1 MPRARPCRCG
11 FALAMLVLA
20 TAGVTGCASLAS
32 PGQPAVHA
40 ITTSPASSPASP
52 SAAASP
58 PAMLT
63 PASASPDVTLAYSR
77 HEVAVVGVAT
87 FGSGNQDA
95 APSTLWLST
104 DLRHWRN
111 VTPAA
116 ARLGSAAGDYPFFE
130 HASFLNPTTGW
141 VTTYSP
147 AATSVTVYA
156 TTDGGRSWIVVA
168 RGGHSMAAGSTELI
182 QLLTAG
188 VAFTET
194 LQPTGPRMSLSS
206 TSDGG
211 RSWRVVYGG
220 PPPRQPGQP
229 LAGPFEMPMLF
240 VSASHGFAADG
251 IAPTDSFGPAEADFF
266 MTTDGGRRWTR
277 QSPPMDRAGGSCPP
291 ASTAQSSCMYAL
303 PTFLTANRGV
313 LPAEVI
319 SGSSATI
326 TFSTT
331 SDAGSSWTAATTLR
345 VAVPSAAARLTY
357 PVRYPMLGVASATT
371 WWAVL
376 AGGNGTA
383 TYETRNAGRSWT
395 KLTDHAGPRTA
406 MAFDAIDAN
415 HAWLVDAP
423 NGHSRVIY
431 ITSDG
436 GRSWQPLHLS

>member
-11 FALAMLVLA
+11 FGLAMLVLAMA
-20 TAGVTGCASLAS
+20 TAGVTGCAWPAS
-32 PGQPAVHA
+32 PGQPAVQA
-40 ITTSPASSPASP
+40 ITTSPATSPAGP
-52 SAAASP
+52 RAAAGP
-58 PAMLT
+58 PAVLT
-63 PASASPDVTLAYSR
+63 PASASPDVTVAYAQ

-116 ARLGSAAGDYPFFE
+116 ARRRSAAGDHPFFE

-147 AATSVTVYA
+147 AASSVTVYA

-188 VAFTET
+188 VAFIET
-194 LQPTGPRMSLSS
+194 LEPTGPGMSLSS

-211 RSWRVVYGG
+211 RSWRVVYGR

-251 IAPTDSFGPAEADFF
+251 IAPTYSFGPAEADFF

-291 ASTAQSSCMYAL
+291 ASTAQSSCMYAPAHL
-303 PTFLTANRGV
+303 PHRKPGGAARRGDRREQRDDN
-313 LPAEVI
+313 LLDHERRGQQLDGGDYPARR
-319 SGSSATI
+319 S
-326 TFSTT
+326 
-331 SDAGSSWTAATTLR
+331 TLR
-345 VAVPSAAARLTY
+345 RCEIHLPGSLPDARC
-357 PVRYPMLGVASATT
+357 RLGHHLV
-371 WWAVL
+371 
-376 AGGNGTA
+376 GGP
-383 TYETRNAGRSWT
+383 GRRER
-395 KLTDHAGPRTA
+395 DRH
-406 MAFDAIDAN
+406 
-415 HAWLVDAP
+415 V
-423 NGHSRVIY
+423 
-431 ITSDG
+431 
-436 GRSWQPLHLS
+436 